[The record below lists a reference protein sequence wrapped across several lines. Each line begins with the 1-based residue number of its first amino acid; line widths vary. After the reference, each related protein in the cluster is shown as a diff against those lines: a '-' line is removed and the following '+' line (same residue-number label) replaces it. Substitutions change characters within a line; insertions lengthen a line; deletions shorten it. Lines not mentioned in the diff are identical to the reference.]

1 MLTYAQDPAVFL
13 RLDGRVV
20 AYTGVLEKAR
30 DCLFKSMRRIWPYIG
45 TNTEAALQA
54 DILKFLAKNVK
65 AVKAGWDE
73 LVKPKLK
80 QVLC

>member
-1 MLTYAQDPAVFL
+1 MLTYAQNPKVFL

-20 AYTGVLEKAR
+20 QYTGALEQAR
-30 DCLFKSMRRIWPYIG
+30 DCLVMSMRRICPYIG
-45 TNTEAALQA
+45 TNHEAALQVY
-54 DILKFLAKNVK
+54 ILKFLAKNVK